1 MHEDID
7 HILIDADALQRRI
20 AEMGKQIALDYA
32 NKDPVLVGVLK
43 GAVFFMADLARA
55 ISLPLT
61 MDFMAI
67 SSYGNQTESQGVV
80 RFLKDLDEPIGD
92 RHVLLIEDIVD
103 SGLTLSYLFE
113 NLRRRDPASLQ
124 VCTLLD
130 KRKERSHYIVPAYTG
145 FTVPDEFVVG
155 YGLDYAQ
162 RYRNL
167 PYIGVLKSEIY
178 AQSITSD

>member
-7 HILIDADALQRRI
+7 HILIDADVLQTRI
-20 AEMGKQIALDYA
+20 AEMGKQIAADYA
-32 NKDPVLVGVLK
+32 DKEPVLVGILK

-55 ISLPLT
+55 IALPLAL
-61 MDFMAI
+61 DFMAI

-80 RFLKDLDEPIGD
+80 RVLKDLDEPIGG

-124 VCTLLD
+124 LCTLLD
-130 KRKERSHYIVPAYTG
+130 KRKERAHYIVPAYTG

-178 AQSITSD
+178 AQSLTGG